1 MRDLNKFKG
10 CLIGGAV
17 GDALGYAV
25 EFLPAVSIF
34 QKYGEKGI
42 TEYELHHGAA
52 EISDD
57 TQMTLFT
64 ATGLLVGTT
73 RGMTRGIMGDY
84 AECYIAYSYRDWY
97 RTQTEKYPLPEEY
110 HYSWLVNVP
119 EMFNR
124 RAPGN
129 TCLSAL
135 AQGGNGTLE
144 NPLNHSKGC
153 GGIMRVA
160 PIGLYFCD
168 KRHDPEEIDIIGAK
182 AAVLTHGHELGY
194 IPAAMLVHIILK
206 ISEYGDTI
214 LEATKDA
221 MCMMPVIFHNAKHMN
236 ELLTLIQKAIALTEE
251 NTDDLDAIRQLGEG
265 WVAEET
271 LAIAVYCALKYSND
285 FEKGIIA
292 AVNHDGDSDSTG
304 AVAGNILGAALG
316 FDAIPQKY
324 LNNLE
329 LKDIILEIAEDLHHD
344 CKIAEYGPRDKLW
357 ESKYVAMAYKM
368 DDNTASYRVEKE
380 Q

>member
-1 MRDLNKFKG
+1 MWLLLLPKYIFTGFK
-10 CLIGGAV
+10 
-17 GDALGYAV
+17 
-25 EFLPAVSIF
+25 
-34 QKYGEKGI
+34 KYGEKGI
-42 TEYELHHGAA
+42 AEYEFHHGVA

-97 RTQTEKYPLPEEY
+97 RTQTEKHPLPKEY
-110 HYSWLVNVP
+110 HYSWLVNIP
-119 EMFNR
+119 EMFSR

-135 AQGGNGTLE
+135 AQGGNGTFE

-160 PIGLYFCD
+160 PVGLYFSD
-168 KRHDPEEIDIIGAK
+168 KRRKPEEIDIIGAK
-182 AAVLTHGHELGY
+182 AAALTHGHELGY
-194 IPAAMLVHIILK
+194 IPAAMLVHIILR
-206 ISEYGDTI
+206 ITEYGDTI
-214 LEATKDA
+214 LKAVKDA
-221 MCMMPVIFHNAKHMN
+221 MCMMPAIFPKAKHMD
-236 ELLTLIQKAIALTEE
+236 ELLTLIQKSIVLSEKGM
-251 NTDDLDAIRQLGEG
+251 NDLDAIRQLGEG

-271 LAIAVYCALKYSND
+271 LAIAVYCALKHSDD

-292 AVNHDGDSDSTG
+292 AVNHGGDSDSTG

-316 FDAIPQKY
+316 IDAIPQKY
-324 LNNLE
+324 LNDLE

-344 CKIAEYGPRDKLW
+344 CQIAEYGSWDSLW
-357 ESKYVAMAYKM
+357 ESKYIEMVYKK
-368 DDNTASYRVEKE
+368 DDII
-380 Q
+380 

>member
-10 CLIGGAV
+10 CLIGGAI

-25 EFLPAVSIF
+25 EFLPASSIF
-34 QKYGEKGI
+34 KKYGENGI
-42 TEYELHHGAA
+42 TEYELRHSVA

-97 RTQTEKYPLPEEY
+97 RTQTERYPLPEEF

-119 EMFNR
+119 EMFSR

-135 AQGGNGTLE
+135 EQGGRGRIDE
-144 NPLNHSKGC
+144 PINHSKGC

-160 PIGLYFCD
+160 PIGIYFAG
-168 KRHDPEEIDIIGAK
+168 KGYPEDEIDAIGAR
-182 AAVLTHGHELGY
+182 AAALTHGHELGY
-194 IPAAMLVHIILK
+194 IPAAMLVHILQRINDH
-206 ISEYGDTI
+206 GDSI
-214 LEATKDA
+214 FEAVRHA
-221 MCMMPVIFHNAKHMN
+221 LVIIPTLYPKAKHMR
-236 ELLTLIQKAIALTEE
+236 EFTGLIQKAVSLSEKQL
-251 NTDDLDAIRQLGEG
+251 DDLDAIRQLGDG

-271 LAIAVYCALKYSND
+271 LAIAVYCALKYADD

-304 AVAGNILGAALG
+304 AVAGNILGTALD
-316 FDAIPQKY
+316 FDAIPQKFIDR
-324 LNNLE
+324 LE
-329 LKDIILEIAEDLHHD
+329 LKDIILEVAEDLHHD
-344 CKIAEYGPRDKLW
+344 CQISEYGPWDDLW
-357 ESKYVAMAYKM
+357 ESKYIAMTYKP
-368 DDNTASYRVEKE
+368 DVV
-380 Q
+380 

>member
-25 EFLPAVSIF
+25 EFMSASDIF
-34 QKYGEKGI
+34 GKYGENGI
-42 TEYELHHGAA
+42 TEYKLRSGVA

-97 RTQTEKYPLPEEY
+97 RTQTEQYPLPEEY
-110 HYSWLVNVP
+110 HYSWLVNIP
-119 EMFNR
+119 EMFSR

-144 NPLNHSKGC
+144 NPVNNSKGC
-153 GGIMRVA
+153 GGVMRVA

-168 KRHDPEEIDIIGAK
+168 KRYEPEEIDIIGAK
-182 AAVLTHGHELGY
+182 AAALTHGHELGY
-194 IPAAMLVHIILK
+194 VPAAMLVHIISR
-206 ISEYGDTI
+206 ISEHGDTI
-214 LEATKDA
+214 LEAVNDA
-221 MCMMPVIFHNAKHMN
+221 ISIVPGIFPESKYMC
-236 ELLTLIQKAIALTEE
+236 ELLELLEKAVALSAE

-271 LAIAVYCALKYSND
+271 LAIAVYCALKYSDN

-292 AVNHDGDSDSTG
+292 SVNHDGDSDSTG
-304 AVAGNILGAALG
+304 AVAGNILGVALG
-316 FDAIPQKY
+316 IDAIPQKY
-324 LNNLE
+324 LDKLE
-329 LKDIILEIAEDLHHD
+329 LKDVILEIAEDLYHD
-344 CKIAEYGPRDKLW
+344 CQITEYGPRDNLW
-357 ESKYVAMAYKM
+357 ESKYIEMAYKN
-368 DDNTASYRVEKE
+368 DDSIASYGMEREK
-380 Q
+380 

>member
-25 EFLPAVSIF
+25 EFMSENEIF
-34 QKYGEKGI
+34 KKYGDRGI
-42 TEYELHHGAA
+42 TEYELRHGVA

-84 AECYIAYSYRDWY
+84 ADYIAYSYGDWY
-97 RTQTEKYPLPEEY
+97 RTQMGKYPLPEKY
-110 HYSWLVNVP
+110 HYSWLVNIP
-119 EMFNR
+119 EMFSR

-144 NPLNHSKGC
+144 NPINDSKGC
-153 GGIMRVA
+153 GGVMRVA
-160 PIGLYFCD
+160 PIGLYFANGNHD
-168 KRHDPEEIDIIGAK
+168 KMQQTEIDLIGAK
-182 AAVLTHGHELGY
+182 AAAITHGHELGY
-194 IPAAMLVHIILK
+194 IPAAALVHIINLLAKNDK
-206 ISEYGDTI
+206 ISV
-214 LEATKDA
+214 LDA
-221 MCMMPVIFHNAKHMN
+221 VADSVVSMGKTFKESENFKQFHKLM
-236 ELLTLIQKAIALTEE
+236 EKAA
-251 NTDDLDAIRQLGEG
+251 DLAVSSDNDIDAIRQLGEG

-271 LAIAVYCALKYSND
+271 LAIAVYCALKYSDN

-316 FDAIPQKY
+316 LDAIPQKF
-324 LNNLE
+324 LDKLE
-329 LKDIILEIAEDLHHD
+329 LKDVILEIAEDLHHD
-344 CKIAEYGPRDKLW
+344 CQISEYGTLKYDSRDELW
-357 ESKYVAMAYKM
+357 ESKYIEMTYKRT
-368 DDNTASYRVEKE
+368 NG
-380 Q
+380 

>member
-10 CLIGGAV
+10 CLIGGAI

-25 EFLPAVSIF
+25 EFMPVSAILG
-34 QKYGEKGI
+34 KYGGSGI
-42 TEYELHHGAA
+42 TKYDLQNGVA

-110 HYSWLVNVP
+110 HYSWLVNRP
-119 EMFNR
+119 EMFCR

-144 NPLNHSKGC
+144 KPLNHSKGC

-168 KRHDPEEIDIIGAK
+168 TRYEPEEVDIIGAK

-194 IPAAMLVHIILK
+194 IPAAMLVHIILR

-214 LEATKDA
+214 LEAVNDA
-221 MCMMPVIFHNAKHMN
+221 MCMMPAIFPKAEHMG
-236 ELLTLIQKAIALTEE
+236 ELLTLIQKAVALSAE
-251 NTDDLDAIRQLGEG
+251 NENDIDAVRQLGEG

-271 LAIAVYCALKYSND
+271 LAIAVYCSLKYADN

-316 FDAIPQKY
+316 FDAIPQKFIDK
-324 LNNLE
+324 LE
-329 LKDIILEIAEDLHHD
+329 LKDVILEIAEDLHHD
-344 CKIAEYGPRDKLW
+344 CQITEYGPWDNLW
-357 ESKYVAMAYKM
+357 ASKYVEMTYKG
-368 DDNTASYRVEKE
+368 TIV
-380 Q
+380 

>member
-1 MRDLNKFKG
+1 MMRDLNTFKG

-25 EFLPAVSIF
+25 EFLPASAIF
-34 QKYGEKGI
+34 QKYGESGI
-42 TEYELHHGAA
+42 TEYALSHGVA

-64 ATGLLVGTT
+64 ATGLLLGTT

-84 AECYIAYSYRDWY
+84 ADYIAYSYRDWY
-97 RTQTEKYPLPEEY
+97 RTQAEEYPLPKGEY
-110 HYSWLVNVP
+110 HHSWLVNVP
-119 EMFNR
+119 ELFHR

-135 AQGGNGTLE
+135 AQGGGGTFE
-144 NPLNHSKGC
+144 IPINHSKGC

-168 KRHDPEEIDIIGAK
+168 KQYAPEETALIGAK
-182 AAVLTHGHELGY
+182 AAALTHGHELGY
-194 IPAAMLVHIILK
+194 IPAAMLTHIIAR
-206 ISEYGDTI
+206 IAGYGDSI
-214 LEATKDA
+214 LKAVNDA
-221 MCMMPVIFHNAKHMN
+221 MRVIPTLFPQAQHMD
-236 ELLTLIQKAIALTEE
+236 ELLTLLQNAIALSAERM
-251 NTDDLDAIRQLGEG
+251 DDLDAIRLLGGG

-271 LAIAVYCALKYSND
+271 LAIAVYCALKHSD
-285 FEKGIIA
+285 SFERGVIA

-316 FDAIPQKY
+316 FDAIPRKY
-324 LNNLE
+324 LDKLE
-329 LKDIILEIAEDLHHD
+329 LRDVILEIAEDLHHD
-344 CKIAEYGPRDKLW
+344 CQISEYDPRDDLW
-357 ESKYVAMAYKM
+357 ESKYIRM
-368 DDNTASYRVEKE
+368 SYDWKG
-380 Q
+380 